1 MSEELMNTMKLLSP
15 DKRQEVVDFAAY
27 LLQKYK
33 PTSNSDNQE
42 LAERRMKLAGRLKG
56 QIWMAD
62 DFNETP
68 EDFKDYM

>member
-1 MSEELMNTMKLLSP
+1 MSDELMNIMKLLSP

-27 LLQKYK
+27 LLQTYK

-42 LAERRMKLAGRLKG
+42 LAERRMKLAVRLKG